1 MRNFDPEDFG
11 YRDYEDRGGDGDD
24 TDNTDG
30 NGDMSDAPVEDSAH
44 REQLPSVDDDVL
56 AALNME
62 RQMNPGETEKEL
74 ARRLMKE
81 NLPQVTMNV
90 INTAL
95 HGSNDR
101 IRFDASKYVMERVLG
116 KIGDD
121 TYETSKS
128 PLEEL
133 FDDVTAFVNSASAS
147 SSTSSA
153 SASASDASSD

>member
-11 YRDYEDRGGDGDD
+11 YRDYEDRGDGDD
-24 TDNTDG
+24 TSNTNGDNGDTGD
-30 NGDMSDAPVEDSAH
+30 DMSDAPIESVEGQAH

-101 IRFDASKYVMERVLG
+101 IRFDASKYIMERVLG

-133 FDDVTAFVNSASAS
+133 FDDVTAFVNSASDSAN
-147 SSTSSA
+147 A
-153 SASASDASSD
+153 SANSD